1 MNIFGPS
8 DQEKQLA
15 DARAG
20 ADDAEDRA
28 EASHEALGIEQA
40 KTADAL
46 ARLAAVTLAR
56 DPAKMG
62 ALAIDAAKAIED
74 VFARG
79 GHGVADRRAE
89 IAAIVRGKIEIA
101 LSGGPAAV

>member
-1 MNIFGPS
+1 MGIFGNT
-8 DQEKQLA
+8 DQEKALA
-15 DARAG
+15 AARAG

-46 ARLAAVTLAR
+46 ARLASLTLAR

-62 ALAIDAAKAIED
+62 GLAIDAAKLIED

-89 IAAIVRGKIEIA
+89 IAAIVRSKIEVA
-101 LSGGPAAV
+101 LSGGSAAP